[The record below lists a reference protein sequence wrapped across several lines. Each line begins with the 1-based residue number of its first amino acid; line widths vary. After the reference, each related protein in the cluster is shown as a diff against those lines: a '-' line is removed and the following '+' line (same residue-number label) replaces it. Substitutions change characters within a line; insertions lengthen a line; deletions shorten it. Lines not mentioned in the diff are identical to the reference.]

1 MSEGPQV
8 KLITERLQR
17 QLQRKKISRCLTTR
31 ADLENI
37 TPSIIGSS
45 CQRIFC
51 KGKHIFLD
59 FGNGCVLHNHLLM
72 RGKWKMTRNRFMLL
86 PPEIWIAFETT
97 DITVY
102 NYMGQVLNILDKDQI
117 QAQLDLLGPDIMCE
131 KCTIDDIVR
140 AIFGSDKPVGDLL
153 LDQSILSGIGNVAKS
168 ESLFLAGIHPETKAG
183 DLTQDELKRLASSI
197 RRVMWDSYK
206 CGGRWTHRV
215 YRRVKHHCFECG
227 TRIIRIRQGKQNRST
242 YYCPKCQPKT

>member
-17 QLQRKKISRCLTTR
+17 QLQGKTISRCQTTR
-31 ADLENI
+31 ADLENF
-37 TPSIIGSS
+37 TASIIGSS
-45 CQRIFC
+45 CQQIFC

-59 FGNGCVLHNHLLM
+59 FGSGRVLHNHLLM
-72 RGKWKMTRNRFMLL
+72 RGRWKMTRDRYMLL
-86 PPEIWIAFETT
+86 PPEIWIALETT

-102 NYMGQVLNILDKDQI
+102 NYMGQVLKNLDEDQI
-117 QAQLDLLGPDIMCE
+117 QAQLDLLGPDIMSE
-131 KCTIDDIVR
+131 KCTDGDIVK
-140 AIFGSDKPVGDLL
+140 ALSGSEKIVGDLL

-168 ESLFLAGIHPETKAG
+168 ESLFLAGIHPEAKVG
-183 DLTQDELKRLASSI
+183 NLTQDELTKLASSI

-215 YRRVKHHCFECG
+215 YRRVNNYCFECG
-227 TRIIRIRQGKQNRST
+227 SWIIKIRQGKQNRST
-242 YYCPKCQPKT
+242 YFCPRCQPKT